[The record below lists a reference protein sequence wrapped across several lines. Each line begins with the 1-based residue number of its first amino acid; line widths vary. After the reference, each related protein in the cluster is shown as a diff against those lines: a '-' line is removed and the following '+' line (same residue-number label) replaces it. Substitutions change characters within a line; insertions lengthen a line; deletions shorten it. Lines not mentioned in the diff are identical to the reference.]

1 MLSIIYHLRRVED
14 ELEPPERPP
23 PLLLPPLKPPD
34 ERVDEDDGRYVDEL
48 RVDDDELRTVDDELR
63 LVVVDEERT
72 VDDEIEREGA
82 EIALF
87 DSLDVVGRAG
97 NADVDVL
104 RRCVL
109 TAEVEVVLFVEVEA
123 PRTVEVETFVSLAR
137 RTAADVVEVEIRL
150 ADATFAATRDELFTL
165 RRSFSLP
172 RAT

>member
-1 MLSIIYHLRRVED
+1 MTADVVRVADAGEVTS
-14 ELEPPERPP
+14 
-23 PLLLPPLKPPD
+23 
-34 ERVDEDDGRYVDEL
+34 RV
-48 RVDDDELRTVDDELR
+48 
-63 LVVVDEERT
+63 
-72 VDDEIEREGA
+72 
-82 EIALF
+82 
-87 DSLDVVGRAG
+87 VVGRAG
-97 NADVDVL
+97 NADVDGL